1 MAQRSQEQSLR
12 EELTCAICFDL
23 FRNPVMLEC
32 MHHFCQECIQSY
44 WNSCSDVAT
53 CPQCR
58 QEFPTRSFRRQYL
71 VSGVVEKVRRCSS
84 EDYRRKM
91 QKHLQEALRSY
102 QTERQKLMRMR
113 HETEDNIR
121 NLTKTSTELNS
132 KIRATFEHLHRI
144 LVEEERTVMM
154 ELAREEEQWLM
165 RLEGD
170 SARLVESI
178 SDLKKNMERIQQKLD
193 QLGSSLLLETE
204 NMAIRP
210 AAQVEALSGFSTER
224 HRDLYDGPL
233 QYIFWRR
240 MLKSISPVPAP
251 LTLDPETAHPN
262 LILSNDLT
270 AVTESEKRQ
279 PVPRSPSRF
288 LQSVNVLG
296 KTAFESGRHYWEVWV
311 GNKTKWDLGV
321 AADSVDRTARV
332 KLCPENG
339 YWAVR
344 LREPAQYWATAAPW
358 VRLEPRRSLKKVG
371 ILLDCG
377 ANKVAFYDAED
388 MSFLFAFH
396 QVRACKFY
404 PFFSTCLSSGKKNA
418 EPIRI
423 CRLNL

>member
-121 NLTKTSTELNS
+121 NLT
-132 KIRATFEHLHRI
+132 
-144 LVEEERTVMM
+144 
-154 ELAREEEQWLM
+154 
-165 RLEGD
+165 
-170 SARLVESI
+170 
-178 SDLKKNMERIQQKLD
+178 
-193 QLGSSLLLETE
+193 TE

-210 AAQVEALSGFSTER
+210 AVQVEALSGFSTER

-344 LREPAQYWATAAPW
+344 LREPAQYWAAATPW